1 MGDLLMTEQVE
12 FQFDPIDWQQMQIM
26 AKLTPEER
34 MMAMAQASAFGHA
47 LLRGAFR
54 TRFPDL
60 SLHEIN
66 MMMLRYIEWQN
77 EREY

>member
-1 MGDLLMTEQVE
+1 MGELLMTEPDE
-12 FQFDPIDWQQMQIM
+12 LLFDPIDWQQMQIM
-26 AKLTPEER
+26 AKLTPGDR

-47 LLRGAFR
+47 LLRGALQ
-54 TRFPDL
+54 TRFPDK

-66 MMMLRYIEWQN
+66 LMMLRYIEWQK

>member
-1 MGDLLMTEQVE
+1 MAEQDE
-12 FQFDPIDWQQMQIM
+12 LQFDPIDWQQMQIM
-26 AKLTPEER
+26 AKLTPGQR

-66 MMMLRYIEWQN
+66 MMMLRYIEWQG

>member
-1 MGDLLMTEQVE
+1 MIAAFVILTLLMALTRTL
-12 FQFDPIDWQQMQIM
+12 QMQIM
-26 AKLTPEER
+26 AKLTPGQR
-34 MMAMAQASAFGHA
+34 MMAMAQESAFGHA

-66 MMMLRYIEWQN
+66 MMMLRYIEWQG